1 VKVIELSNKVFL
13 TRHWF
18 KWYFVKRG
26 GQEWE
31 PVGKPKNRK
40 RTKPFSIEKA
50 AASLAQRSGSRP
62 ADTILD
68 EAAADREVE
77 KNTPKS

>member
-1 VKVIELSNKVFL
+1 MKVIELSNKVFL

-40 RTKPFSIEKA
+40 RTKSMNDIMKNFGVKPV
-50 AASLAQRSGSRP
+50 P
-62 ADTILD
+62 AKPDTILD
-68 EAAADREVE
+68 EAAADREVA
-77 KNTPKS
+77 KNTPKT